1 MKKYSYLLL
10 AAIFLAAGCS
20 KEINSIAGDDL
31 VIGISA
37 EDSKVSLGIENA
49 GKANLLWSAGDE
61 VSVKGDAGTSVFRLK
76 SGAGSTSGVF
86 EYKSGDRGHKV
97 ITDVVYPASKSGSTP
112 TAQTYKAGTFDASA
126 LTLAYH
132 NPSATADSKIT
143 LKSESSVLCFQLKGT
158 EPLTSIKVAIK
169 GGKTYTL
176 SVPDVALSSTA
187 KPFYIVVP
195 AQKTDRV
202 DVTFTSSSGSMNRI
216 LSSKSFVAGKLHK
229 FAPLTYKADKS
240 YRIMSYNIGQCTQG
254 GNSSTKLIADVTKE
268 IGADVAVMN
277 EVRAIKP
284 LNLDYSKIAN
294 ALGWQ
299 YYFQKAD
306 NNLGNMVTYN
316 PSKLK
321 KVSEAYLPLKNIKND
336 VKYNEDRV
344 CLFVEFED
352 LIIVGTHLE
361 TDDFAEHAKMITD
374 KVKTEYAKKG
384 KPILLC
390 GDMNTRPYAEDMV
403 NFTSEWR
410 TLSKID
416 QATLYN
422 SDQPDNLI
430 CIDYIFLYKGGPDVN
445 VTKTVVCKS
454 VNCGTIT
461 DASDHFPI
469 YVDVTVGNSS
479 LPLMEDSSSLGSFT
493 VVDENTWL

>member
-1 MKKYSYLLL
+1 MKKISYLLL

-20 KEINSIAGDDL
+20 KEIDSIAGDDL

-268 IGADVAVMN
+268 LSADVAVMN
-277 EVRAIKP
+277 EVRAFP
-284 LNLDYSKIAN
+284 TDYSKIAN

-299 YYFQKAD
+299 HYFQKAD

-316 PSKLK
+316 QSKLK
-321 KVSEAYLPLKNIKND
+321 KVSEAYLSLKNIKND
-336 VKYNEDRV
+336 VNYNEDRV

>member
-10 AAIFLAAGCS
+10 AAAFLAAGCS
-20 KEINSIAGDDL
+20 KEIDSIAGDDL
-31 VIGISA
+31 VIGISS

-49 GKANLLWSAGDE
+49 GKANLLWSTGDE

-268 IGADVAVMN
+268 LSADVAVMN
-277 EVRAIKP
+277 EVRAFP
-284 LNLDYSKIAN
+284 TDYSKIAN

-299 YYFQKAD
+299 HYFHKAD

-316 PSKLK
+316 QSKLK
-321 KVSEAYLPLKNIKND
+321 KVSEAYLSLKNIKND
-336 VKYNEDRV
+336 VNYNEDRV

>member
-10 AAIFLAAGCS
+10 ATMFLAAGCS
-20 KEINSIAGDDL
+20 KENTIVAGDDL

-37 EDSKVSLGIENA
+37 EDSKVSLGSENA
-49 GKANLLWSAGDE
+49 GKANLLWSTGDE

-86 EYKSGDRGHKV
+86 EYKSGERGHRV

-132 NPSATADSKIT
+132 NPSATAESKII
-143 LKSESSVLCFQLKGT
+143 LKNESSVLCFQLKGT
-158 EPLTSIKVAIK
+158 DRLNSIKVAIK

-176 SVPDVALSSTA
+176 SVTNVQLSSTA
-187 KPFYIVVP
+187 KPFYVVIP
-195 AQKTDRV
+195 AQKADRV
-202 DVTFTSSSGSMNRI
+202 DVTFTSSSGTMNRI
-216 LSSKSFVAGKLHK
+216 LSSKSFEAGKLHK

-254 GNSSTKLIADVTKE
+254 GNSSTKLIADITKE
-268 IGADVAVMN
+268 LSADVAVMN
-277 EVRAIKP
+277 EVRAIIP
-284 LNLDYSKIAN
+284 LHLDYSKIAD
-294 ALGWQ
+294 ALGWK

-306 NNLGNMVTYN
+306 NSLGNMVTYN
-316 PSKLK
+316 QSKLK

-352 LIIVGTHLE
+352 IIIVGTHLE

-374 KVKTEYAKKG
+374 KVKKDYDKKG
-384 KPILLC
+384 KPVLLC

-422 SDQPDNLI
+422 VDQPDNLI

-454 VNCGTIT
+454 VTCGTIT

>member
-10 AAIFLAAGCS
+10 AAIFLAAGCT
-20 KEINSIAGDDL
+20 KENAIVADDDL
-31 VIGISA
+31 VIGINS
-37 EDSKVSLGIENA
+37 EDNKVSLGIENA
-49 GKANLLWSAGDE
+49 GKANLLWSTGDE
-61 VSVKGDAGTSVFRLK
+61 VSVTGDAGTSVFRLK

-86 EYKSGDRGHKV
+86 EYKSGARGHKV
-97 ITDVVYPASKSGSTP
+97 ITDVVYPASQGGNVP

-132 NPSATADSKIT
+132 NPSATVDSKIV

-158 EPLTSIKVAIK
+158 DPLNSIKVAIK
-169 GGKTYTL
+169 GGKTYAL
-176 SVPDVALSSTA
+176 SVPAITLSSTA
-187 KPFYIVVP
+187 QPFYIVVP
-195 AQKTDRV
+195 AQKAERV

-240 YRIMSYNIGQCTQG
+240 YRIMSYNIAQCSHTLLK
-254 GNSSTKLIADVTKE
+254 SSPKFTANITKE
-268 IGADVAVMN
+268 LKADVAVMN
-277 EVRAIKP
+277 EVKSVDSKSIATDN
-284 LNLDYSKIAN
+284 LNWPYYYQN
-294 ALGWQ
+294 AYNG
-299 YYFQKAD
+299 
-306 NNLGNMVTYN
+306 LGNMVTYN
-316 PSKLK
+316 QSKLK
-321 KVSEAYLPLKNIKND
+321 KVSETYLPLKNIKND

-352 LIIVGTHLE
+352 LIIVGAHLE
-361 TDDFAEHAKMITD
+361 TDDFAAHAKMITD
-374 KVKTEYAKKG
+374 KVKKDYAKKG

-422 SDQPDNLI
+422 SEQPDNLI

>member
-10 AAIFLAAGCS
+10 AAAFLAAGCS

-61 VSVKGDAGTSVFRLK
+61 VSVKGDAGTSVFRLI

-132 NPSATADSKIT
+132 NPSATADSKII

-268 IGADVAVMN
+268 LSADVAVMN
-277 EVRAIKP
+277 EVRAFP
-284 LNLDYSKIAN
+284 TDYSKIAN

-299 YYFQKAD
+299 HYFQKAD

-316 PSKLK
+316 QSKLK
-321 KVSEAYLPLKNIKND
+321 KVSEAYLSLKNIKND

>member
-10 AAIFLAAGCS
+10 AAAFLAAGCS

-132 NPSATADSKIT
+132 NPSATADSKII

-176 SVPDVALSSTA
+176 SVPSIQLSSTA
-187 KPFYIVVP
+187 TPFYIVVP
-195 AQKTDRV
+195 AQKADRV
-202 DVTFTSSSGSMNRI
+202 DVTFTSSSGTMNRI

-268 IGADVAVMN
+268 LSADVAVMN
-277 EVRAIKP
+277 EVRAFP
-284 LNLDYSKIAN
+284 TDYSKIAN

-299 YYFQKAD
+299 HYFQKAD
-306 NNLGNMVTYN
+306 NSLGNMVTYN
-316 PSKLK
+316 PSRLK
-321 KVSEAYLPLKNIKND
+321 KVSEAYLSLKNIKND

>member
-1 MKKYSYLLL
+1 MKKISYLLL
-10 AAIFLAAGCS
+10 AAMFLAAGCS
-20 KEINSIAGDDL
+20 KENTIVTGDDL

-37 EDSKVSLGIENA
+37 EYSKVSLGSENA
-49 GKANLLWSAGDE
+49 GKANLLWSTGDE

-76 SGAGSTSGVF
+76 SGAGSTLGVF
-86 EYKSGDRGHKV
+86 EHKSGDRGHKV

-132 NPSATADSKIT
+132 NHSATADSKII
-143 LKSESSVLCFQLKGT
+143 LKNESSVLCFQLKGT
-158 EPLTSIKVAIK
+158 DRLNSIKVAIK

-176 SVPDVALSSTA
+176 SVTNVQLSSTA
-187 KPFYIVVP
+187 KPFYVVVP
-195 AQKTDRV
+195 AQKADRV

-216 LSSKSFVAGKLHK
+216 LSSKSFEAGKLHK

-254 GNSSTKLIADVTKE
+254 GNSSTRLIADVTKE
-268 IGADVAVMN
+268 LSADVAVMN
-277 EVRAIKP
+277 EVRAFP
-284 LNLDYSKIAN
+284 TDYSKIAN

-299 YYFQKAD
+299 HYFQKAD
-306 NNLGNMVTYN
+306 NSLGNMVTYN
-316 PSKLK
+316 PSRLK

-361 TDDFAEHAKMITD
+361 QDDFAEHAKMITD
-374 KVKTEYAKKG
+374 KVKSDYAKKG

-403 NFTSEWR
+403 KFTSEWR

-422 SDQPDNLI
+422 ADQPDNLI
-430 CIDYIFLYKGGPDVN
+430 CIDYIFLYKGGPDVD

-493 VVDENTWL
+493 VVDEKTW

>member
-10 AAIFLAAGCS
+10 AAAFLAAGCS

-49 GKANLLWSAGDE
+49 GKANLLWSTGDE

-126 LTLAYH
+126 MTLAYH

-229 FAPLTYKADKS
+229 FAPLTYKADKI

-277 EVRAIKP
+277 EVRAFP
-284 LNLDYSKIAN
+284 ADYSKIAN

-316 PSKLK
+316 QSKLK

>member
-10 AAIFLAAGCS
+10 AAAFLAAGCS

-126 LTLAYH
+126 MTLAYH

-158 EPLTSIKVAIK
+158 EPLTSIKVAIE

-195 AQKTDRV
+195 AQKADRV
-202 DVTFTSSSGSMNRI
+202 DVTFTSSSGTMNRI

-268 IGADVAVMN
+268 LSADVAVMN
-277 EVRAIKP
+277 EVRAFP
-284 LNLDYSKIAN
+284 TDYSKIAN

-299 YYFQKAD
+299 HYFQKAD
-306 NNLGNMVTYN
+306 NSLGNMVTYN
-316 PSKLK
+316 PSRLK

>member
-10 AAIFLAAGCS
+10 AAAFLAAGCS

-49 GKANLLWSAGDE
+49 GKANLLWSTGDE

-132 NPSATADSKIT
+132 NPSATADSKII

-277 EVRAIKP
+277 EVRAFP
-284 LNLDYSKIAN
+284 TDYSKIAN

-299 YYFQKAD
+299 HYFQKAD
-306 NNLGNMVTYN
+306 NSLGNMVTYN
-316 PSKLK
+316 QSKLK
-321 KVSEAYLPLKNIKND
+321 KVSEAYLSLKNIKND
-336 VKYNEDRV
+336 VNYNEDRV

>member
-10 AAIFLAAGCS
+10 AAMFLAAGCS
-20 KEINSIAGDDL
+20 KENTIVAGDDL

-37 EDSKVSLGIENA
+37 EDSKVSLGSEYA
-49 GKANLLWSAGDE
+49 GKANLLWSTGDE

-76 SGAGSTSGVF
+76 SGAGSTLGVF
-86 EYKSGDRGHKV
+86 EHKSGDRGHKV

-112 TAQTYKAGTFDASA
+112 TAQTYKADTFDTSA

-158 EPLTSIKVAIK
+158 DKLSSIKVAIK

-176 SVPDVALSSTA
+176 SVTNVQLSSTA
-187 KPFYIVVP
+187 KPFYVVIP
-195 AQKTDRV
+195 AQKADRV
-202 DVTFTSSSGSMNRI
+202 DVTFISSSGTMNRI
-216 LSSKSFVAGKLHK
+216 LSSKSFEAGKLHK

-268 IGADVAVMN
+268 LSADVAVMN
-277 EVRAIKP
+277 EVRAFP
-284 LNLDYSKIAN
+284 TDYSKIAN

-299 YYFQKAD
+299 HYFQKAD
-306 NNLGNMVTYN
+306 NSLGNMVTYN
-316 PSKLK
+316 PSRLK

-374 KVKTEYAKKG
+374 KVKRDYAKKG

-390 GDMNTRPYAEDMV
+390 GDMNTRPFFENMI

-422 SDQPDNLI
+422 AEQPDNLI

-479 LPLMEDSSSLGSFT
+479 LPLMEDSSSLGFFT
-493 VVDENTWL
+493 IVDEKTW

>member
-10 AAIFLAAGCS
+10 AAAFLAAGCS

-49 GKANLLWSAGDE
+49 GKANLLWSTGDE

-126 LTLAYH
+126 MTLAYH

-268 IGADVAVMN
+268 LSADVAVMN
-277 EVRAIKP
+277 EVRAFP
-284 LNLDYSKIAN
+284 TDYSKIAN
-294 ALGWQ
+294 DLGWQ

-306 NNLGNMVTYN
+306 NSLGNMVTYN
-316 PSKLK
+316 QSKLK

>member
-1 MKKYSYLLL
+1 MKKISYLLL

-20 KEINSIAGDDL
+20 KEIDSIAGDDL

-37 EDSKVSLGIENA
+37 EDSKVSLGSENA
-49 GKANLLWSAGDE
+49 GKANLLWSTGDE
-61 VSVKGDAGTSVFRLK
+61 VSVTGDAGTSVFRLK

-86 EYKSGDRGHKV
+86 EFKDGARGHKV

-112 TAQTYKAGTFDASA
+112 TVQTYKEGTFDASA

-158 EPLTSIKVAIK
+158 DKLSSIKVAIK

-176 SVPDVALSSTA
+176 SVPSIQLSSTA
-187 KPFYIVVP
+187 TPFYVVIP
-195 AQKTDRV
+195 AQKADRV

-240 YRIMSYNIGQCTQG
+240 YRIMSYNIAQCSHTFLK
-254 GNSSTKLIADVTKE
+254 SSPKFTANITKE
-268 IGADVAVMN
+268 LKADVAVMN
-277 EVRAIKP
+277 EVKSGDSKSIATD
-284 LNLDYSKIAN
+284 NLSWPYYYRN
-294 ALGWQ
+294 A
-299 YYFQKAD
+299 Y
-306 NNLGNMVTYN
+306 NSLGNMVTYN
-316 PSKLK
+316 QSKLK

-361 TDDFAEHAKMITD
+361 TDDFAAHAKMITD
-374 KVKTEYAKKG
+374 KVKSDYAKKG
-384 KPILLC
+384 KPIILC

-403 NFTSEWR
+403 KFTSEWR

-445 VTKTVVCKS
+445 VTKTMVCKS
-454 VNCGTIT
+454 VTCGTIT

>member
-10 AAIFLAAGCS
+10 AAMFLAAGCS
-20 KEINSIAGDDL
+20 KEIDSIAGDDL

-37 EDSKVSLGIENA
+37 EDSKVSLGSENA
-49 GKANLLWSAGDE
+49 GKANLLWSTGDE
-61 VSVKGDAGTSVFRLK
+61 VSVKGDAGESVFRLK

-86 EYKSGDRGHKV
+86 EHKSGARGHKV

-112 TAQTYKAGTFDASA
+112 TAQTYKAETFDASA

-132 NPSATADSKIT
+132 NPSATADSKII
-143 LKSESSVLCFQLKGT
+143 LESESSVLCFQMKGT
-158 EPLTSIKVAIK
+158 DKLNSIKVAIK

-176 SVPDVALSSTA
+176 SVPNVQLSSTA
-187 KPFYIVVP
+187 TPFYVVVP
-195 AQKTDRV
+195 AQKADRV

-268 IGADVAVMN
+268 LSADVAVMN
-277 EVRAIKP
+277 EVRAFP
-284 LNLDYSKIAN
+284 TDYSKIAN

-316 PSKLK
+316 QSKLK

-352 LIIVGTHLE
+352 LIIVGAHLE
-361 TDDFAEHAKMITD
+361 TDDFAAHAKMITD
-374 KVKTEYAKKG
+374 KVKKDYAKKG
-384 KPILLC
+384 KPIILC

-422 SDQPDNLI
+422 AEQPDNLI

-493 VVDENTWL
+493 VVDENAWL

>member
-10 AAIFLAAGCS
+10 AAAFLAAGCS
-20 KEINSIAGDDL
+20 KEIDSIAGDDL

-86 EYKSGDRGHKV
+86 EYKSGDRGHRV

-126 LTLAYH
+126 LTLEYH

-240 YRIMSYNIGQCTQG
+240 YRIMSYNIARCSHTLK
-254 GNSSTKLIADVTKE
+254 SSPKFTANITKE
-268 IGADVAVMN
+268 LKADVAVMN
-277 EVRAIKP
+277 EVKSGDSKSIATDN
-284 LNLDYSKIAN
+284 LNWPYYYRN
-294 ALGWQ
+294 A
-299 YYFQKAD
+299 YKD
-306 NNLGNMVTYN
+306 LGNMVTYN
-316 PSKLK
+316 QSKLK
-321 KVSEAYLPLKNIKND
+321 KVSEAYLSLKNIKND
-336 VKYNEDRV
+336 VNYNEDRV

>member
-1 MKKYSYLLL
+1 MLL
-10 AAIFLAAGCS
+10 AAMFLAAGCT
-20 KEINSIAGDDL
+20 KEIDSIADDDL
-31 VIGISA
+31 VIGISS
-37 EDSKVSLGIENA
+37 EDSKVSLGVEST
-49 GKANLLWSAGDE
+49 GKANLLWSTGDE

-97 ITDVVYPASKSGSTP
+97 ITDVVYPASQGGNVP

-132 NPSATADSKIT
+132 NPSATADSKII
-143 LKSESSVLCFQLKGT
+143 LESESSVLCFQMKGT
-158 EPLTSIKVAIK
+158 DKLNSIKVAIK

-176 SVPDVALSSTA
+176 SVVPAVALSSTA

-195 AQKTDRV
+195 AQKADRV

-268 IGADVAVMN
+268 LSADVAVMN
-277 EVRAIKP
+277 EVRAFP
-284 LNLDYSKIAN
+284 TDYSKIAN

-316 PSKLK
+316 QSKLS

-352 LIIVGTHLE
+352 LIIVGAHLE
-361 TDDFAEHAKMITD
+361 TDDFAAHAKMITD
-374 KVKTEYAKKG
+374 KVKKDYAKKG
-384 KPILLC
+384 KPIILC

-422 SDQPDNLI
+422 EEQPDNLI

-445 VTKTVVCKS
+445 VTKTMVCKS
-454 VNCGTIT
+454 VTCGTIT

-493 VVDENTWL
+493 IVDEKTW

>member
-10 AAIFLAAGCS
+10 AAMFLAAGCS
-20 KEINSIAGDDL
+20 KEIDSIAGDDL

-37 EDSKVSLGIENA
+37 EDSKVSLESEYT
-49 GKANLLWSAGDE
+49 GKANLLWSTGDE

-76 SGAGSTSGVF
+76 SGAGSTLGVF
-86 EYKSGDRGHKV
+86 EHKSGARGHKV

-112 TAQTYKAGTFDASA
+112 TAQNYKAGTFDASA

-132 NPSATADSKIT
+132 NPSATADSKII
-143 LKSESSVLCFQLKGT
+143 LESESSVLCFQLKGT
-158 EPLTSIKVAIK
+158 DKLNSIKVAIK
-169 GGKTYTL
+169 GGKSYTL
-176 SVPDVALSSTA
+176 SVPTVQLNSTA

-195 AQKTDRV
+195 AQKADRV

-216 LSSKSFVAGKLHK
+216 LSSKSFEAGKLHK
-229 FAPLTYKADKS
+229 FAPLTYKSDKS

-254 GNSSTKLIADVTKE
+254 GNSSARLIADVTKE
-268 IGADVAVMN
+268 LGADVAVMN
-277 EVRAIKP
+277 EVRAIP
-284 LNLDYSKIAN
+284 SDYSKIAN

-306 NNLGNMVTYN
+306 KNLGNMITYN
-316 PSKLK
+316 QSKLK
-321 KVSEAYLPLKNIKND
+321 KVSEAYLTLKNIKND

-352 LIIVGTHLE
+352 IIIVGTHLE

-374 KVKTEYAKKG
+374 KVKRDYAKKG
-384 KPILLC
+384 KPIILC
-390 GDMNTRPYAEDMV
+390 GDKNTRPYAEDMV
-403 NFTSEWR
+403 KFTSEWR

-445 VTKTVVCKS
+445 VTKTMVCKS
-454 VNCGTIT
+454 VTCGTIT

>member
-1 MKKYSYLLL
+1 MKKISYLLL
-10 AAIFLAAGCS
+10 AAMFLAAGCT
-20 KEINSIAGDDL
+20 KEIDSIASDDL

-37 EDSKVSLGIENA
+37 EDSKVSLGSENS
-49 GKANLLWSAGDE
+49 GKANLLWSTGDE
-61 VSVKGDAGTSVFRLK
+61 VSVTGDAGTSVFCLK
-76 SGAGSTSGVF
+76 SGAGSTLGVF
-86 EYKSGDRGHKV
+86 EHKSGARGHKV

-132 NPSATADSKIT
+132 NPSATADSKII
-143 LKSESSVLCFQLKGT
+143 LKSESSVLCFQMKGT
-158 EPLTSIKVAIK
+158 DKLNSIKVAIK
-169 GGKTYTL
+169 GGKSYTL
-176 SVPDVALSSTA
+176 SVTNVQLSSTA
-187 KPFYIVVP
+187 TPFYIVVP
-195 AQKTDRV
+195 AQKADRV
-202 DVTFTSSSGSMNRI
+202 DVTFTSSSGTMNRI
-216 LSSKSFVAGKLHK
+216 LSSKSFEAGKLHK
-229 FAPLTYKADKS
+229 FAPLTYKSDKS

-268 IGADVAVMN
+268 LSADVAVMN
-277 EVRAIKP
+277 EVRAFP
-284 LNLDYSKIAN
+284 TDYSKIAN

-306 NNLGNMVTYN
+306 NSLGNMVTYN
-316 PSKLK
+316 QSKLK

-374 KVKTEYAKKG
+374 KVKRDYAKKG

-493 VVDENTWL
+493 VVDEKTW

>member
-1 MKKYSYLLL
+1 MMKKISYLLL
-10 AAIFLAAGCS
+10 AAMFLAAGCS
-20 KEINSIAGDDL
+20 KEIDSIAGDDL

-37 EDSKVSLGIENA
+37 EDSKVSLGSENA
-49 GKANLLWSAGDE
+49 GKANLLWSTGDE
-61 VSVKGDAGTSVFRLK
+61 VSVKGDAGESVFRLK

-86 EYKSGDRGHKV
+86 EFKDGARGHRV

-112 TAQTYKAGTFDASA
+112 TAQNYKEGTFDASA

-158 EPLTSIKVAIK
+158 DKLSSIKVAIK

-176 SVPDVALSSTA
+176 SVPSIQLSSTA
-187 KPFYIVVP
+187 TPFYVVIP
-195 AQKTDRV
+195 AQKADRV

-216 LSSKSFVAGKLHK
+216 LSSKSFEAGKLHK

-268 IGADVAVMN
+268 LRAEVAVMN
-277 EVRAIKP
+277 EVRAFP
-284 LNLDYSKIAN
+284 TDYSKIAN

-306 NNLGNMVTYN
+306 KSLGNMVTYN
-316 PSKLK
+316 QSKLQ

-374 KVKTEYAKKG
+374 KVKRDYAKKG

-469 YVDVTVGNSS
+469 YADVTVGNSS
-479 LPLMEDSSSLGSFT
+479 LPLMEDSSSLGFFT
-493 VVDENTWL
+493 IVDEKTW

>member
-10 AAIFLAAGCS
+10 AAIFLAAGCT
-20 KEINSIAGDDL
+20 KENVIVADDDL

-49 GKANLLWSAGDE
+49 GKANLLWSTGDE
-61 VSVKGDAGTSVFRLK
+61 VSVIGDAGTSVFRLK

-86 EYKSGDRGHKV
+86 EYKSGARGHKV
-97 ITDVVYPASKSGSTP
+97 ITDVVYPASQGGNVP

-132 NPSATADSKIT
+132 NPSATADSQIT

-158 EPLTSIKVAIK
+158 DKLSSIKVAIK
-169 GGKTYTL
+169 GEKTYSL
-176 SVPDVALSSTA
+176 SVPTVALSSTA

-195 AQKTDRV
+195 AQKAERV

-229 FAPLTYKADKS
+229 FAPLTYKADKN
-240 YRIMSYNIGQCTQG
+240 YRIMSYNIAQCSHTLLK
-254 GNSSTKLIADVTKE
+254 SSPKFTANITKE
-268 IGADVAVMN
+268 LKADVAVMN
-277 EVRAIKP
+277 EVKSGDSKSIATN
-284 LNLDYSKIAN
+284 NLSWPYYYQN
-294 ALGWQ
+294 A
-299 YYFQKAD
+299 Y

-316 PSKLK
+316 PSRLK

-361 TDDFAEHAKMITD
+361 TDDFTEHAKRITD
-374 KVKTEYAKKG
+374 EVKRTYAKKG
-384 KPILLC
+384 KPIILC

-403 NFTSEWR
+403 KFTSEWR

-422 SDQPDNLI
+422 SEQPDNLI

>member
-10 AAIFLAAGCS
+10 AAMFLAAGCS
-20 KEINSIAGDDL
+20 KEIDSIADDDL

-49 GKANLLWSAGDE
+49 GKANLLWSTGDE

-76 SGAGSTSGVF
+76 SGAGSTLGVF
-86 EYKSGDRGHKV
+86 EHKDGARGHKV

-112 TAQTYKAGTFDASA
+112 TVQTYKEGTFDASA

-132 NPSATADSKIT
+132 NPSATADSKIL

-158 EPLTSIKVAIK
+158 DKLSSIKVAIK
-169 GGKTYTL
+169 GGKTYSL
-176 SVPDVALSSTA
+176 SVPNVPLSSTA
-187 KPFYIVVP
+187 KPFYVVVP
-195 AQKTDRV
+195 AQKADRV
-202 DVTFTSSSGSMNRI
+202 DITFTSSSGSMNRI
-216 LSSKSFVAGKLHK
+216 LSSKSFEAGKLHK
-229 FAPLTYKADKS
+229 FAPLTYKSDKS

-268 IGADVAVMN
+268 LSADVAVMN
-277 EVRAIKP
+277 EVRAFP
-284 LNLDYSKIAN
+284 TDYSKIAD

-316 PSKLK
+316 QSKLQ

-344 CLFVEFED
+344 CLFIEFED
-352 LIIVGTHLE
+352 IIIVGTHLE
-361 TDDFAEHAKMITD
+361 TDDFAAHAKMITD
-374 KVKTEYAKKG
+374 KVKKDYAKKG

-422 SDQPDNLI
+422 AEQPDNLI

>member
-20 KEINSIAGDDL
+20 KEIDSIAGDDL

-37 EDSKVSLGIENA
+37 EDSKVSLGSENA
-49 GKANLLWSAGDE
+49 GKANLLWSTGDK

-112 TAQTYKAGTFDASA
+112 TAQTYMAGTFDASA

-158 EPLTSIKVAIK
+158 DRLNSIKVAIK
-169 GGKTYTL
+169 GGDSYTL
-176 SVPDVALSSTA
+176 SVTNVQLSSTA
-187 KPFYIVVP
+187 KPFYVVVP
-195 AQKTDRV
+195 AQKADRV
-202 DVTFTSSSGSMNRI
+202 DVTFTSSSGTMNRI

-268 IGADVAVMN
+268 LSADVAVMN
-277 EVRAIKP
+277 EVRAFP
-284 LNLDYSKIAN
+284 TDYSKIAN

-306 NNLGNMVTYN
+306 NSLGNMVTYN
-316 PSKLK
+316 QSKLK

-361 TDDFAEHAKMITD
+361 TDDFAAHAKMITD
-374 KVKTEYAKKG
+374 KVKKDYAKKG

-445 VTKTVVCKS
+445 VTKTMVCKS
-454 VNCGTIT
+454 VTCGTIT

-493 VVDENTWL
+493 VVDEKTWL

>member
-76 SGAGSTSGVF
+76 SGAGSTYGVF

-268 IGADVAVMN
+268 LSADVAVMN
-277 EVRAIKP
+277 EVRAFP
-284 LNLDYSKIAN
+284 TDYSKIAN

-299 YYFQKAD
+299 HYFQKAD
-306 NNLGNMVTYN
+306 NSLGNMVTYN
-316 PSKLK
+316 QSKLK
-321 KVSEAYLPLKNIKND
+321 KVSEAYLSLKNIKND
-336 VKYNEDRV
+336 VNYNEDRV

-361 TDDFAEHAKMITD
+361 TDDFAEHAKIITD

-403 NFTSEWR
+403 KFTSEWR

-422 SDQPDNLI
+422 PDQPDNLI

>member
-10 AAIFLAAGCS
+10 AAAFLAAGCS
-20 KEINSIAGDDL
+20 KEINSIASDDL

-49 GKANLLWSAGDE
+49 GKANLLWSTGDE

-86 EYKSGDRGHKV
+86 EYKSGDRGHRV

-132 NPSATADSKIT
+132 NPSATADSKII

-268 IGADVAVMN
+268 LSADVAVMN
-277 EVRAIKP
+277 EVRAFP
-284 LNLDYSKIAN
+284 TDYSKIAN

-299 YYFQKAD
+299 HYFQKAD
-306 NNLGNMVTYN
+306 NSLGNMVTYN
-316 PSKLK
+316 QSKLK
-321 KVSEAYLPLKNIKND
+321 KVSEAYLSLKNIKND
-336 VKYNEDRV
+336 VNYNEDRV

>member
-10 AAIFLAAGCS
+10 AAAFLAAGCS

-176 SVPDVALSSTA
+176 SVPSIQLSSTA
-187 KPFYIVVP
+187 TPFYIVVP
-195 AQKTDRV
+195 AQKADRV
-202 DVTFTSSSGSMNRI
+202 DVTFTSSSGTMNRI

-268 IGADVAVMN
+268 LSADVAVMN
-277 EVRAIKP
+277 EVRAFP
-284 LNLDYSKIAN
+284 TDYSKIAN

-299 YYFQKAD
+299 HYFQKAD
-306 NNLGNMVTYN
+306 NSLGNMVTYN
-316 PSKLK
+316 PSRLK
-321 KVSEAYLPLKNIKND
+321 KVSEAYLSLKNIKND
-336 VKYNEDRV
+336 VNYNEDRV

>member
-10 AAIFLAAGCS
+10 AAAFLAAGCS
-20 KEINSIAGDDL
+20 KEIDSIAGDDL

-176 SVPDVALSSTA
+176 SVPSIQLSSTA
-187 KPFYIVVP
+187 TPFYIVVP
-195 AQKTDRV
+195 AQKADRV
-202 DVTFTSSSGSMNRI
+202 DVTFTSSSGTMNRI

-268 IGADVAVMN
+268 LSADVAVMN
-277 EVRAIKP
+277 EVRAFP
-284 LNLDYSKIAN
+284 TDYSKIAN

-299 YYFQKAD
+299 HYFQKAD
-306 NNLGNMVTYN
+306 NSLGNMVTYN

-321 KVSEAYLPLKNIKND
+321 KVSEAYLSLKNIKND
-336 VKYNEDRV
+336 VNYNEDRV

-469 YVDVTVGNSS
+469 YVDVTMGNSS